1 MASVTTNYGFDVPT
15 SSDLVK
21 NGATQIALLG
31 QDIDTFLLR
40 PFNRNF
46 AINGGMDVWQRG
58 TSFAVTTAAYTADR
72 WQGWSQGPLATVSRQ
87 ATSDTT
93 NLPFIQYCARV
104 QRNSGQTLTNAVV
117 WQGTIETANS
127 LPLAGKAVT
136 VSFYARAG
144 SNFSAAGSTLTW
156 SLLSGT
162 GTDQVVTAFT
172 GSTGVIS
179 TTATLT
185 TTWQRFQA
193 TATVGATAT
202 ELGFQSYYIPVGTAS
217 TNDYFEI
224 TGIQIEQGSVASP
237 FVRSGGTI
245 GGELAM
251 CQRYFERIDSAT
263 GNAFTPFGTGLCAS
277 TAIAYDTVNY
287 TIKRVLP
294 SMSFATAAAFQQTG
308 STGAGVTCSAISSAA
323 TGISTAL
330 VTTSVASGLVA
341 GDATILYRNS
351 SAAAYIDISAE
362 L

>member
-1 MASVTTNYGFDVPT
+1 MATTTNYGFTVPT
-15 SSDLVK
+15 SADLVK
-21 NGATQIALLG
+21 NGATAISTLG
-31 QDIDTFLLR
+31 QNVDTFLLR

-46 AINGGMDVWQRG
+46 AINGGMDIWQRG

-72 WQGWSQGPLATVSRQ
+72 WMGWSQGPLATVSRQ

-172 GSTGVIS
+172 GSASVIS

-193 TATVGATAT
+193 TATVVATAT

-237 FVRSGGTI
+237 FVRAGGTI

-251 CQRYFERIDSAT
+251 CQRYYFRTTS
-263 GNAFTPFGTGLCAS
+263 P
-277 TAIAYDTVNY
+277 
-287 TIKRVLP
+287 
-294 SMSFATAAAFQQTG
+294 TAAATIAQ
-308 STGAGVTCSAISSAA
+308 GACYTTTTMLTTIIHPVPLRVAA
-323 TGISTAL
+323 TSVEYANIQGSDVVNNYTTFTNFTINQGCTQNTTLYGIGFT
-330 VTTSVASGLVA
+330 GLVQYRPAEIRTTTTA
-341 GDATILYRNS
+341 GYVGL
-351 SAAAYIDISAE
+351 SAE